1 MVLIVS
7 AYKPKMTLRFFSVLS
22 FSELYFK
29 ILENCG
35 ISRMMR
41 DWSKELILLNQLK
54 KKKIAIY
61 FVFIYLY
68 LPSLVELQGEG

>member
-7 AYKPKMTLRFFSVLS
+7 GYKPKMTLRYFSVLS

-41 DWSKELILLNQLK
+41 DWSKELIVLNQ
-54 KKKIAIY
+54 
-61 FVFIYLY
+61 
-68 LPSLVELQGEG
+68 